1 MEGGGKRHGN
11 GQEVKGG
18 GGGEAKGRVGVN
30 EGVKKGRKTNTAQEE
45 VETSKILITDWKSL
59 EEEQK
64 STRLRALLFVVVIIA
79 ACRL

>member
-1 MEGGGKRHGN
+1 M
-11 GQEVKGG
+11 
-18 GGGEAKGRVGVN
+18 
-30 EGVKKGRKTNTAQEE
+30 
-45 VETSKILITDWKSL
+45 ETSKILITDWQSL